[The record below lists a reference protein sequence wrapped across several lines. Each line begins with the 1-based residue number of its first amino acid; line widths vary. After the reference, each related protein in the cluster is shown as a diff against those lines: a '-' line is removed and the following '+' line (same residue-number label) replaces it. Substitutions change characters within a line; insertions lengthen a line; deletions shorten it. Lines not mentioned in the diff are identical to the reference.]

1 MVHLNTF
8 GIQYYVFAV
17 KVTKMYN
24 NVKLY
29 NLIDLFIYLT
39 GGFIGC
45 STGQKA
51 VKCETEK
58 NKF

>member
-1 MVHLNTF
+1 
-8 GIQYYVFAV
+8 
-17 KVTKMYN
+17 MYN

-58 NKF
+58 NKFWKNKAVSV